1 MAKLLLGKPVAESI
15 LNNIRTEVA
24 KLASKNITPCLVTLR
39 VGNNEADISYERTVL
54 KRAAALGIQT
64 RQFLFEEN
72 VTEQALLSAV
82 NEINEDVH
90 IHGCLMFRPLPAH
103 INQSAVC
110 NKLASTKDVDC
121 IANKSLGA
129 LFTDAKHRTGF
140 FRPCTAESCMR
151 ILDFYNIDVC
161 GKHVVVMGRSLVVG
175 KPVAMLLLRRNATV
189 TICHSKTKDAAAIC
203 KAADIVICATGRAK
217 QYGASYF
224 SAGQVVIDVGI
235 NFDAAGKLCGDVN
248 FDEVEPVV
256 SAITPV
262 PGGIG
267 TTTTSVTL
275 AHVVESASACTKIKS

>member
-1 MAKLLLGKPVAESI
+1 MAKLLLGKPVVESI
-15 LNNIRTEVA
+15 SNNIRTEVE
-24 KLASKNITPCLVTLR
+24 KLVSNDIAPCLATLR
-39 VGNNEADISYERTVL
+39 VGNNSADVSYERTVL
-54 KRAAALGIQT
+54 KRAEIFGIKTKQYT
-64 RQFLFEEN
+64 FNETVSESKLLDA
-72 VTEQALLSAV
+72 VEQ
-82 NEINEDVH
+82 INANKN

-103 INQSAVC
+103 INQDLVC
-110 NKLASTKDVDC
+110 NKLACEKDVDC

-235 NFDAAGKLCGDVN
+235 NFDAVGKLCGDVN
-248 FDEVEPVV
+248 FEEVEPVV

-262 PGGIG
+262 PGGVG

-275 AHVVESASACTKIKS
+275 AHVVESASACAKIKS